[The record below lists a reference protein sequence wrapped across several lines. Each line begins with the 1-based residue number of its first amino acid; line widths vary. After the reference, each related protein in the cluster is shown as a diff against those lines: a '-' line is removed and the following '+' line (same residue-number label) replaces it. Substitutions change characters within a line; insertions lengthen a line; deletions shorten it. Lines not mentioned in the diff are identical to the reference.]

1 MAGSLKR
8 ELIRKYGIHPKMK
21 FAYHELEILVDGR
34 SVFCYSRSE
43 QIPTVDNMM
52 AAIESS
58 LAAQPVRDDLAHQS

>member
-34 SVFCYSRSE
+34 SVFCYSSAE
-43 QIPTVDNMM
+43 QIPTVDSMM
-52 AAIESS
+52 AAIDSS
-58 LAAQPVRDDLAHQS
+58 RAAQSVRDDLAHQS

>member
-8 ELIRKYGIHPKMK
+8 ELIAKYGIHPEMK

-43 QIPTVDNMM
+43 QIPTVENMM

-58 LAAQPVRDDLAHQS
+58 PATAAVRDDLAHQS